1 MKVLAVALHLKLG
14 FGMILLE
21 QSQQPMLG
29 VSVSL
34 VGTPLKCHHPLW
46 NGLQKKRE
54 NHPEIRL
61 DIMVWLVHADIG
73 KSECASIVFVG
84 FVQWVVVLSIPFLT
98 EMLFI

>member
-61 DIMVWLVHADIG
+61 DIMVWCTQTSGSPNVHQ
-73 KSECASIVFVG
+73 SY
-84 FVQWVVVLSIPFLT
+84 LSD
-98 EMLFI
+98 LFNGSLYFRYLS